1 MARWLEALTAAE
13 RDHQPAVLVTVLAAK
28 GSTPREAGA
37 KMVVTAD
44 GLAGTIGGGNLEHQ
58 CEAAARALLEADA
71 DTPSTRDFPL
81 GPALGQCCG
90 GHVTV
95 LFEVLRP
102 PKLHVALFGAGHVG
116 KALVKILA
124 DLPCRVTWIDPRPE
138 AFPASLPANV
148 SLMRTAQPAQ
158 AVTGLPPGCI
168 LLVMT
173 HDHQLDYAIA
183 AAALARA
190 DLPVVG
196 LIGSATKRAR
206 FASRLARQ
214 GLTLDRLLCPIGLP
228 GIDGKQPEIVALS
241 VAAQLLQLQAQLP
254 LRSVASVPIVPTTAR
269 SCGAGSC
276 GDCVGP
282 PAATATLKPSPAT
295 ASSPVTMERP

>member
-1 MARWLEALTAAE
+1 MARWLEALAAAE
-13 RDHQPAVLVTVLAAK
+13 RDNQPAVLVTVLAAK

-44 GLAGTIGGGNLEHQ
+44 SLAGTIGGGNLEHQ
-58 CEAAARALLEADA
+58 CEAAARALLAAGVEI
-71 DTPSTRDFPL
+71 PSTRDFPL

-95 LFEVLRP
+95 LFEILRP
-102 PKLHVALFGAGHVG
+102 PKLHIALFGAGHVG
-116 KALVKILA
+116 KALIKILA

-138 AFPASLPANV
+138 ALPANLPANV
-148 SLMRTAQPAQ
+148 TPVRAAQPAQ
-158 AVTGLPPGCI
+158 AVAGLPAGCI

-173 HDHQLDYAIA
+173 HDHQLDYAIT

-190 DLPVVG
+190 DLPIIG

-214 GLTLDRLLCPIGLP
+214 GLALDRLLCPIGLP
-228 GIDGKQPEIVALS
+228 GIDGKQPAVVALS
-241 VAAQLLQLQAQLP
+241 VAAQLLQLQAQVSRHP
-254 LRSVASVPIVPTTAR
+254 VASPLVVPPAV
-269 SCGAGSC
+269 GNC
-276 GDCVGP
+276 GDCVCP
-282 PAATATLKPSPAT
+282 PVASATPKPLAEAPPN
-295 ASSPVTMERP
+295 PVTVEHS